1 MFDVRARGQAPRDVA
16 ELRQQHPQDPELQ
29 LMVDQCGLVLA
40 LARAGRAPVLVLQ
53 RFEAHQRREIEAVDL
68 ADVLL

>member
-1 MFDVRARGQAPRDVA
+1 
-16 ELRQQHPQDPELQ
+16 
-29 LMVDQCGLVLA
+29 MVDQCGLVLA